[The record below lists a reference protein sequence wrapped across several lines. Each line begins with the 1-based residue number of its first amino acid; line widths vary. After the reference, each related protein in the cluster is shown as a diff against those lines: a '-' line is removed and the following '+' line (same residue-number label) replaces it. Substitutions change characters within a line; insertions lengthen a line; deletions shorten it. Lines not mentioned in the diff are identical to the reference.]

1 MPKGAQQGH
10 TVKDL
15 ELIRTHVDVG
25 QVGPSSTLKVQLSF
39 HVPCTLIFIL
49 LTTMDV
55 YRR

>member
-1 MPKGAQQGH
+1 M
-10 TVKDL
+10 KDL

-39 HVPCTLIFIL
+39 HVPCTLILIL